1 MGIPQVPDSGNSGN
15 GDILGIFEDMSM
27 EVKSLPTVLT
37 FKCRDV
43 GHRTCD
49 WEGAA
54 GTEDL
59 LMFQIEQHARDQ
71 HNLIIEGSGK
81 DKIKAAIKLKQ

>member
-1 MGIPQVPDSGNSGN
+1 
-15 GDILGIFEDMSM
+15 M
-27 EVKSLPTVLT
+27 ETKSEPTLLT
-37 FKCRDV
+37 FKCRDA
-43 GHRTCD
+43 GHKACG

-54 GTEDL
+54 ETEAL

-81 DKIKAAIKLKQ
+81 EKIKAAIKLAQ

>member
-1 MGIPQVPDSGNSGN
+1 METKSIPT
-15 GDILGIFEDMSM
+15 I
-27 EVKSLPTVLT
+27 LT
-37 FKCRDV
+37 FKCRDA
-43 GHRTCD
+43 GHQTCG

-54 GTEDL
+54 ETEAL

-81 DKIKAAIKLKQ
+81 EKIKAAIKLKQ